1 MEDIRFE
8 RHFRTPYSESYY
20 IMQGASLQTNNRIG
34 TIDIHFTTT
43 AVHGTLILERELDE
57 SDLTKLIEQIDEDLV
72 LSADMP
78 RDDFLVSVYIG
89 KDVGF
94 YSDEYF
100 ADENSADDEFG
111 ADDDEALRDLVVGI
125 ALRHQFQ
132 DFAFSFSQIRV
143 TIFLFTGI
151 HALQVISHHDRLRR
165 RREVEIPV
173 IHDMQGGNQLGIGSL
188 FEHIAGCA
196 RA

>member
-20 IMQGASLQTNNRIG
+20 IMQGSSLQSNNRLG
-34 TIDIHFTTT
+34 TIDIHFTST
-43 AVHGTLILERELDE
+43 AVHGTLILERELEE

-100 ADENSADDEFG
+100 TEETDSDTSYGEEDE
-111 ADDDEALRDLVVGI
+111 I
-125 ALRHQFQ
+125 
-132 DFAFSFSQIRV
+132 
-143 TIFLFTGI
+143 
-151 HALQVISHHDRLRR
+151 
-165 RREVEIPV
+165 
-173 IHDMQGGNQLGIGSL
+173 
-188 FEHIAGCA
+188 
-196 RA
+196 

>member
-1 MEDIRFE
+1 MLSLRASLAAQYQTFMDDIRFE

-20 IMQGASLQTNNRIG
+20 IMQGNGLQSNSRLG

-43 AVHGTLILERELDE
+43 AVHGTLILERELE
-57 SDLTKLIEQIDEDLV
+57 EADLSKLIEQIDEDLV

-100 ADENSADDEFG
+100 AEDNQADLGFGEDEEEN
-111 ADDDEALRDLVVGI
+111 
-125 ALRHQFQ
+125 
-132 DFAFSFSQIRV
+132 
-143 TIFLFTGI
+143 
-151 HALQVISHHDRLRR
+151 
-165 RREVEIPV
+165 
-173 IHDMQGGNQLGIGSL
+173 
-188 FEHIAGCA
+188 
-196 RA
+196 

>member
-100 ADENSADDEFG
+100 ADENSADEEFG
-111 ADDDEALRDLVVGI
+111 ADDDEL
-125 ALRHQFQ
+125 
-132 DFAFSFSQIRV
+132 
-143 TIFLFTGI
+143 
-151 HALQVISHHDRLRR
+151 
-165 RREVEIPV
+165 
-173 IHDMQGGNQLGIGSL
+173 
-188 FEHIAGCA
+188 
-196 RA
+196 